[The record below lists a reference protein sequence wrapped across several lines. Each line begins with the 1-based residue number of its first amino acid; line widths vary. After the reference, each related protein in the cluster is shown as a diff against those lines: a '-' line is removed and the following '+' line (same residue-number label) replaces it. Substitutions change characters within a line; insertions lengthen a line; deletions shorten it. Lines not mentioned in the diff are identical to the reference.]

1 MTTRTVDRRAVL
13 LGSVASLATLAGV
26 AAHTAAQA
34 QAFPSKPIRIV
45 LPNPPGGMSDLLG
58 RGLGNYLAEKWSTT
72 VVPDNKSG
80 AAGAI
85 GADIV
90 AKSVPDGYT
99 LFIGNI
105 GPNAINSALVANL
118 PYDPTKDFTAISQF
132 MGFPNVLILHPSV
145 QASNIKELIGLAK
158 TKTLSYASS
167 GPGSSLHL
175 SGELFQSMTGVKL
188 THVPYRGAGPAIADL
203 LAGVVDMIFENIT
216 NALPHIRAGKVKA
229 LAVTTLTRAPV
240 LPNVPTMAEEG
251 LGGYDV
257 SSWFGLFAPAGLP
270 AELLQRYNEAVKGY
284 LTQATV
290 KAQLTEMGANVV
302 GNSPPEFAA
311 FVQSEILKWQKVA
324 KDAGIEKQ

>member
-1 MTTRTVDRRAVL
+1 MTARTADRRAVL
-13 LGSVASLATLAGV
+13 LGSVASLASLAGL
-26 AAHTAAQA
+26 APYTTAQA
-34 QAFPSKPIRIV
+34 QAFPNKPIRIV

-118 PYDPTKDFTAISQF
+118 PYDPVKDFTAISQF
-132 MGFPNVLILHPSV
+132 MGLPNVLILHPSV
-145 QASNIKELIGLAK
+145 PANSIREVIALAK
-158 TKTLSYASS
+158 TRTLSYASS

-216 NALPHIRAGKVKA
+216 NALPHIRSGKVKA
-229 LAVTTLTRAPV
+229 LAVTTLKRAPI
-240 LPNVPTMAEEG
+240 LPNVPTMNEEG
-251 LGGYDV
+251 LTGFDV

-270 AELLQRYNEAVKGY
+270 AYLVQRYNEAVKGY
-284 LTQATV
+284 LEQHAI
-290 KAQLTEMGANVV
+290 KSQLTEMGAEIV
-302 GNSPPEFAA
+302 GNSPEQFAA
-311 FVQSEILKWQKVA
+311 FVQSEIIKWQKVA